1 MKKVLLATAIAAMST
16 TAAMAN
22 VTISDYKI
30 GKIHGLME
38 TANTFEARGINIV
51 ENSNKIAVH
60 KTVNAWNQ
68 GWNALEDDNTI
79 DLDASISMLTIYSTQ
94 GTFTVAEDSVSIE
107 GTAATFT
114 NAIGTTYVIEASE
127 LTRPTDEFTISM
139 RDSRAAEVSA
149 VEGMSLSD
157 SVGSV
162 GDIVDE
168 VVISISGTGVQLSAV
183 DTFDEISSK
192 VEHAVQNS
200 YDAGFED
207 GYSAGYDDG
216 FAAAKG
222 VVKN

>member
-1 MKKVLLATAIAAMST
+1 MKKVLFATAAAVMAT
-16 TAAMAN
+16 TAAMADVN
-22 VTISDYKI
+22 IDYQT
-30 GKIHGLME
+30 GKVHGLMIA
-38 TANTFEARGINIV
+38 ANNFESRGINIV
-51 ENSNKIAVH
+51 ENSNKLAVH

-68 GWNALEDDNTI
+68 GWNALESDNSI
-79 DLDASISMLTIYSTQ
+79 DLDASVDMLTIYSTQ
-94 GTFTVAEDSVSIE
+94 GTFTIAEDSVSIE
-107 GTAATFT
+107 GTTATFT